1 MEDNLRNG
9 PLVHRQA
16 HVSRSHGAP
25 SPLERLAA
33 IGVLSD
39 TRRPGRIPA
48 AESIWDSSRLYLGGR
63 LPINLRHFLAEQ
75 LGPAMR
81 VESDTIVALEPR
93 PDGVM
98 MRELARAIRRFSA
111 ERARQAWSECAIGL
125 SRLEN
130 EFFRAPAAERCPVIM
145 CLRCTCIGAGPLD
158 EHGGPNCLPV
168 NLDSALKSFD
178 ASKEARRN
186 AVPDAIL
193 QAIEN
198 FRMAREAANQPHFD
212 LDCFVSNGQ
221 LVFTWRPLPE
231 GPQA

>member
-1 MEDNLRNG
+1 MRHG

-16 HVSRSHGAP
+16 HVSRAIPSAP

-33 IGVLSD
+33 LSALSD
-39 TRRPGRIPA
+39 RRPSRAPA
-48 AESIWDSSRLYLGGR
+48 AGPLWDSSRLYLGSR

-93 PDGVM
+93 SGATL

-111 ERARQAWSECAIGL
+111 ERARQVWSECAVGFE
-125 SRLEN
+125 RLEN
-130 EFFRAPAAERCPVIM
+130 EFFRAPVGERCPVIL
-145 CLRCTCIGAGPLD
+145 CLRCACIGAGALD
-158 EHGGPNCLPV
+158 EHGGRNCLPV
-168 NLDSALKSFD
+168 NLDSALKEFAAPNHRHS
-178 ASKEARRN
+178 A
-186 AVPDAIL
+186 PDAIL

-198 FRMAREAANQPHFD
+198 FRMAREAAELPHYD

-221 LVFTWRPLPE
+221 LIFTWRPLPA
-231 GPQA
+231 GPTP